1 MTLTQDPIALPLCY
15 HFANRDI
22 LLDPVLFE
30 PQTFQIQNP
39 HLNLIAI
46 VSNLVTQVV
55 SCKL

>member
-39 HLNLIAI
+39 HLNLI
-46 VSNLVTQVV
+46 VSNLVSEVV
-55 SCKL
+55 SYEL